1 MSDWSIHIDPKDL
14 EAITDIAVGTSA
26 RYAYEL
32 YNEKRRQIDALE
44 YECRLLI
51 DKYHSEMCNAHIP
64 PQFRQDIINE
74 KKKKNDKD
82 ISRLARNHFLKLVF
96 SEDFL
101 KEHQIEF
108 KELMWLGYERTA
120 ANVMLDL
127 DGDYY
132 YSVEIPCPQKSIKDE
147 TKARLM
153 GQVKFRA
160 DRILKSKWDE
170 FVKEWEAV
178 QMPTYDWKK
187 CFEAIEKVV
196 NEENKK

>member
-101 KEHQIEF
+101 KEH
-108 KELMWLGYERTA
+108 
-120 ANVMLDL
+120 DL